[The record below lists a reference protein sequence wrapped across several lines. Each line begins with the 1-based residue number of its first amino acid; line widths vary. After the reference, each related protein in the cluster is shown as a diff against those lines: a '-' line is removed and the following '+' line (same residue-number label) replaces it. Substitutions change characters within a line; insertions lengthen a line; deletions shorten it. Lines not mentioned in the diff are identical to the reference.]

1 MVGLVGYFR
10 CSIPNFSQNAYP
22 LYQLLK
28 RNHSTH
34 KQGKEQIEEQEIHQE
49 ALDQFLQ
56 HLVTPPILTNPD
68 METFHITHRCI
79 RAKIRLCCALFQI
92 HDEKL
97 RLISFGGHT
106 RVGAELKYHTLS
118 WSSSH

>member
-79 RAKIRLCCALFQI
+79 RAKIRLCCFKSTMRSSDSSVLVVT
-92 HDEKL
+92 H
-97 RLISFGGHT
+97 
-106 RVGAELKYHTLS
+106 ELVLS
-118 WSSSH
+118 